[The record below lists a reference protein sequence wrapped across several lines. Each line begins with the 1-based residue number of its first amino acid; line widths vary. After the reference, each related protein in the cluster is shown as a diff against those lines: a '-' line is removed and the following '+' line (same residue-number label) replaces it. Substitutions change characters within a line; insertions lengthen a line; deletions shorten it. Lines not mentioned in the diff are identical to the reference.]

1 MPSTNKIHMQLY
13 IQNIHSP
20 SEGDFSLQLRSC
32 LEQVRLSSSS
42 LKITRRIVKI
52 TVFTSCSDN
61 HDYLLKMNL
70 LDDIFTKY
78 DWCQAPVS
86 LISQPPIEGGTMME
100 VWMLD
105 YTGTKHSFSFSR
117 GDQASALF
125 IDCPDFSCLVSAQFS
140 ARHKILRNNAG
151 EAFNL
156 LDCVLHDAGFDYSHI
171 VRQWNYIEGITKS
184 ETVNDSPLQNYQE
197 FNDLRSLYYKKSNFI
212 NGYPSAT
219 GIGTANGGC
228 MIEVIA
234 LKEKQTKN
242 VKPVNNSLQV
252 DAHSYSSD
260 VLGGDSAKEM
270 SELSTPKF
278 ERGKYMKIGDDGFL
292 FISGTA
298 SILGEQT
305 VFPEDAARQTATTI
319 QIIDSLISFN
329 NLNNN
334 RINLIF
340 QPAPVNYRVYLKN
353 KSDYSAVKSLCDSYF
368 GMKNGIFVKADICRS
383 NLLVEIE
390 ANYRV

>member
-1 MPSTNKIHMQLY
+1 MQLY
-13 IQNIHSP
+13 IQSIHSP
-20 SEGDFSLQLRSC
+20 SEGDFSSQLNAC
-32 LEQVRLSSSS
+32 IGQIRLSSCR
-42 LKITRRIVKI
+42 LKISRRIVKI

-61 HDYLLKMNL
+61 HDYVLKMNL
-70 LDDIFTKY
+70 LDDVFTKY

-86 LISQPPIEGGTMME
+86 LVSQPPLDGGTMME

-105 YTGTKHSFSFSR
+105 YSGTKHSFAFSR
-117 GDQASALF
+117 DEQASVLF
-125 IDCPDFSCLVSAQFS
+125 IDCPDFSCLFTSQFS
-140 ARHKILRNNAG
+140 AEHKIFRENAC

-156 LDCVLHDAGFDYSHI
+156 LDSALREVGFDFSHI
-171 VRQWNYIEGITKS
+171 VRQWNYIEGITLS
-184 ETVNDSPLQNYQE
+184 DTVNDRPLQNYQE
-197 FNDLRSLYYKKSNFI
+197 FNDLRSLYYEKSNFI

-234 LKEKQTKN
+234 LKEKKTMN

-252 DAHSYSSD
+252 DAHSYSSN
-260 VLGGDSAKEM
+260 VLAGAEGMKEF
-270 SELSTPKF
+270 STPKF
-278 ERGKYMKIGDDGFL
+278 ERGKYMQIGDDCFL

-305 VFPEDAARQTATTI
+305 VFPEDAVSQTITTLK
-319 QIIDSLISFN
+319 IIDSLISFN

-334 RINLIF
+334 KICLNS
-340 QPAPVNYRVYLKN
+340 QPTPVNYRVYLKN
-353 KSDYSAVKSLCDSYF
+353 EADYTAVKSLCDAYF
-368 GMKNGIFVKADICRS
+368 GMKNSIFVKADICRS
-383 NLLVEIE
+383 KLLVEIE